1 MPYEVRYSDE
11 ANKGVIIVEDSLINN
26 DTSLQIP
33 GKNSTGYG
41 KAVAENFLNLLEN
54 FASPNEPSAPVE
66 GQLWYDTSGI
76 ESQLKVYDSTQWKTA
91 SGFTKSSIK
100 PSASQSTPGDLWV
113 DINNQQ
119 LFVYTGSGWIL
130 IGPET

>member
-41 KAVAENFLNLLEN
+41 KAVAENFLNL
-54 FASPNEPSAPVE
+54 V
-66 GQLWYDTSGI
+66 
-76 ESQLKVYDSTQWKTA
+76 
-91 SGFTKSSIK
+91 
-100 PSASQSTPGDLWV
+100 
-113 DINNQQ
+113 
-119 LFVYTGSGWIL
+119 
-130 IGPET
+130 